1 MSAMEGRKAM
11 TDHAKP
17 VASDRCLRCGYPLSE
32 HGYNAACHDLCGNF
46 SAPPDDAREATL
58 TEAQVEQLTN
68 GIGSL
73 LSPLEAYKLGWR
85 CAMGAT
91 PSEPRASQP
100 PEWLWWGEV
109 DGKDVVT
116 FGRWPRHGAKWRY
129 KLADIQPTEHDHPK
143 TSRQTFEKILAS
155 LNYDGQDTDSLT
167 VGEIRRAL

>member
-1 MSAMEGRKAM
+1 
-11 TDHAKP
+11 
-17 VASDRCLRCGYPLSE
+17 L
-32 HGYNAACHDLCGNF
+32 
-46 SAPPDDAREATL
+46 DDAIEYAKK
-58 TEAQVEQLTN
+58 A
-68 GIGSL
+68 I
-73 LSPLEAYKLGWR
+73 AI
-85 CAMGAT
+85 MDAT
-91 PSEPRASQP
+91 PSEPVASQP

-155 LNYDGQDTDSLT
+155 LNYDGQDTNSLT